1 MKSNFTQFKTFKIEK
16 EKTLGITGGKS
27 NISNSHWKEDIS
39 NVVTFSSGPGSV
51 NGHWDND

>member
-27 NISNSHWKEDIS
+27 NTSNSHWREDIS
-39 NVVTFSSGPGSV
+39 NVATFSSGPGSV